1 MIKPVKYDNFLGID
15 TFDEETRL
23 KIKAGM
29 KLLKAKNVDIFPDG
43 HISRRKPRS
52 QVSSTKYQSLW
63 SNDIICLGIY
73 GGNLVKLSDDL
84 QSRTV
89 LMPNVGE
96 SEMVYETVYDDR
108 GMRVYFTNNQII
120 GKVRNNIATL
130 LPPFQVVPGRESKK
144 TLPAGNILRYFDTSL
159 YVVRGKIL
167 YISDVIN
174 KDIYDLRYGFKQ
186 FETEI
191 TMLQYVKDGLFISDS
206 DFTYF
211 MLRGPAGENAP
222 AVPHFILSVI
232 DDHPVTPGT
241 DQKMSDVFSPVTQI
255 MHKEAVF
262 WRTERGLYLG
272 GEGGMVEKITEGTY
286 VMPPG
291 IKGASLIKR
300 TNNLNQYLTVIQQ

>member
-23 KIKAGM
+23 KVKAGM
-29 KLLKAKNVDIFPDG
+29 KLLKAKNVDIFSDG
-43 HISRRKPRS
+43 HISRKKGYA
-52 QVSSTKYQSLW
+52 QISSTKYQSLW
-63 SNDIICLGIY
+63 SNNSICLGIY
-73 GGNLVKLSDDL
+73 GGDLVKLSDDL

-96 SEMVYETVYDDR
+96 NEMVYETVYDDR

-120 GKVRNNIATL
+120 GKIQNNATSL
-130 LPPFQVVPGRESKK
+130 LAPTGREFKHS
-144 TLPAGNILRYFDTSL
+144 LPAGNILRYFDAML
-159 YVVRGKIL
+159 FVVRGKTL
-167 YISDVIN
+167 YISDVVN
-174 KDIYDLRYGFKQ
+174 KDIYDLRHGFKQ

-222 AVPHFILSVI
+222 AAPHFILSVI
-232 DDHPVTPGT
+232 DDHPATPGT

-291 IKGASLIKR
+291 NKGASLIKR
-300 TNNLNQYLTVIQQ
+300 TDNLNQYLTVIQQ